1 MTDFMH
7 GTAQAMC
14 VALILFLCEEY
25 IMKRA
30 ITGSLA
36 LLFAAGI
43 VSAQNASPPAGG
55 AAAAAGA
62 SQGASG
68 AVDFS
73 ALDTNKDGRLSSTEV
88 QANTELRSAFATLD
102 TDRDNSLSQSEFQK
116 WDKAGKPAAAPA
128 SQGTAPQGSAPSSSP
143 GRPSVEK
150 ADPAPESAAPRADE
164 AK

>member
-1 MTDFMH
+1 
-7 GTAQAMC
+7 
-14 VALILFLCEEY
+14 
-25 IMKRA
+25 MKRA

-62 SQGASG
+62 SQGASD

-73 ALDTNKDGRLSSTEV
+73 ALDTNKDGRLSSQEV
-88 QANTELRSAFATLD
+88 QANTELRSAFSTLD
-102 TDRDNSLSQSEFQK
+102 ADRDTYLSQSEFQK
-116 WDKAGKPAAAPA
+116 WNKAGKPGAAPA
-128 SQGTAPQGSAPSSSP
+128 SQGAAPQGSAPNSGSP
-143 GRPSVEK
+143 SAEKK
-150 ADPAPESAAPRADE
+150 ADPAPESAAPRVDE